1 MVGQA
6 AGRTTVCV
14 ACLGTAYALATTTT
28 DRSLYP
34 ATYAAAAPDRPAV
47 IMGGTGEVVT
57 YRELDDRSNQLAQ
70 LMWSA
75 GLRPGDHVAVLLE
88 NHPRYPE
95 VVWAAYRSGL
105 YLTTVNRYLVPAEA
119 AYIVDDCGARV
130 LVTSSALRDTAT
142 AIVDA
147 TPGVEVRLM
156 VDGTAPGHDSYED
169 AIARHPAT
177 PLAEEPLGDA
187 MLYSS
192 GTTGRP
198 KGISRPL
205 SGRHVGD
212 GNAIAALLGGVWGFG
227 EDTVYLC
234 PAPFYHS
241 APLGFS
247 IGAQALGGTV
257 LMMEHFDELEAL
269 ALIERH
275 RVTHS
280 QWVPTMFVRMLKHPE
295 DERRRFDLS
304 SHRVAIH
311 AAAPCPVTV
320 KEQMI
325 EWWGPILS
333 EYYGATELHG
343 LTIISSQEWLEHRGS
358 VGRPVLGTL
367 HICDDDGR
375 ELAPGEAGLIYF
387 ELAHVPFEYHGDPA
401 KTRSAQHPDHP
412 DWWTVGDVGYVDDEG
427 YLYLTDRKSFMI
439 ISGGVNI
446 YPQEIE
452 DVLVTHPKVL
462 DAAVIGVPNPEF
474 GEEVKA
480 VVQPVSAQE
489 ADESLARELLAHCRA
504 NLAAYKVPRSVDFTE
519 ELPRLPTG
527 KLYKRLLRDRYWAD
541 RETRIV

>member
-1 MVGQA
+1 M
-6 AGRTTVCV
+6 TD
-14 ACLGTAYALATTTT
+14 GT
-28 DRSLYP
+28 LYP
-34 ATYAAAAPDRPAV
+34 GTYAASAPQRPAV
-47 IMGGTGEVVT
+47 IMGGSGEVVT
-57 YRELDDRSNQLAQ
+57 YRQLDDRSNQLAQ
-70 LMWSA
+70 LMWDA
-75 GLRPGDHVAVLLE
+75 GLRPGDHMAVLME

-105 YLTTVNRYLVPAEA
+105 YITTVNRYLVPDEA
-119 AYIVDDCGARV
+119 AYIVDDCDARV
-130 LVTSSALRDTAT
+130 LVTSAALRDTAT

-147 TPGVEVRLM
+147 TRGVELRLM
-156 VDGTAPGHDSYED
+156 VDGTAPGHESYEE

-177 PLAEEPLGDA
+177 PLATQPLGDA

-205 SGRHVGD
+205 SGRGVG
-212 GNAIAALLGGVWGFG
+212 GGGAIVSLLRGLWGFG

-234 PAPFYHS
+234 PAPYYHS

-247 IGAQALGGTV
+247 TGAQALGGTV
-257 LMMEHFDELEAL
+257 VIMEHFDELEAL

-280 QWVPTMFVRMLKHPE
+280 QWVPTMFVRMLKQPE
-295 DERRRFDLS
+295 SSRQGFDLS

-325 EWWGPILS
+325 RWWGPILS

-343 LTIISSQEWLEHRGS
+343 LTVISSEEWLAHPGS
-358 VGRPVLGTL
+358 VGKPMLGIL
-367 HICDDDGR
+367 HICDDDGK
-375 ELAPGEAGLIYF
+375 EVPAGEPGLIYF
-387 ELAHVPFEYHGDPA
+387 ELGHVPFEYHGDPA
-401 KTRSAQHPDHP
+401 KTRGAQHPAREN
-412 DWWTVGDVGYVDDEG
+412 WWTVGDVGSVDSDG

-452 DVLVTHPKVL
+452 DALVAYPKVM
-462 DAAVIGVPNPEF
+462 DAAVIGVPDDEF
-474 GEEVKA
+474 GEAVKA
-480 VVQPVSAQE
+480 VVQPVEGQAPGPE
-489 ADESLARELLAHCRA
+489 LERELLAHCREH
-504 NLAAYKVPRSVDFTE
+504 LAGYKVPRSVDFTD

-527 KLYKRLLRDRYWAD
+527 KLYKRLLRDQYWQGH
-541 RETRIV
+541 ESRIL

>member
-1 MVGQA
+1 MLIRA
-6 AGRTTVCV
+6 TTIR
-14 ACLGTAYALATTTT
+14 ATTTT
-28 DRSLYP
+28 GTDHAGLYP
-34 ATYAAAAPDRPAV
+34 ATYAARSPDRPAV
-47 IMGGTGEVVT
+47 IMGASGEVVT

-70 LMWSA
+70 LMWAA

-105 YLTTVNRYLVPAEA
+105 YLTTVNRYLVPEEA

-147 TPGVEVRLM
+147 TPAVEVRLM
-156 VDGTAPGHDSYED
+156 VDGEAPGHEGYED
-169 AIARHPAT
+169 ALAAQPAE
-177 PLAEEPLGDA
+177 PLAEQPLGDA

-205 SGRHVGD
+205 SGRSVGE
-212 GNAIAALLGGVWGFG
+212 GNAIAALLGGIWGFN
-227 EDTVYLC
+227 EETVYLC

-247 IGAQALGGTV
+247 IGAQALGATV
-257 LMMEHFDELEAL
+257 VMMEHFDELQAL
-269 ALIERH
+269 ALIEHH

-280 QWVPTMFVRMLKHPE
+280 QWVPTMFVRMLKQP
-295 DERRRFDLS
+295 DEARTRHDLS

-311 AAAPCPVTV
+311 AAAPCPVAV
-320 KEQMI
+320 KQQMI

-343 LTIISSQEWLEHRGS
+343 LTIISSEEWLAHKGS
-358 VGRPVLGTL
+358 VGKPVLGIL
-367 HICDDDGR
+367 HICDDEGK
-375 ELAPGEAGLIYF
+375 EVPSGEPGLIYF
-387 ELAHVPFEYHGDPA
+387 ELGHVPFEYHGDPA
-401 KTRSAQHPDHP
+401 KTRGAQHPVHEN
-412 DWWTVGDVGYVDDEG
+412 WWTVGDVGSVDDEG

-452 DVLVTHPKVL
+452 DVLVAHPAVL
-462 DAAVIGVPNPEF
+462 DAAVIGVPNEEF

-480 VVQPVSAQE
+480 VVQPVAG
-489 ADESLARELLAHCRA
+489 DEPGDELARELLAHCRDH
-504 NLAAYKVPRSVDFTE
+504 LAAYKVPRSVDFTE

-527 KLYKRLLRDRYWAD
+527 KLYKRLLRDRYW
-541 RETRIV
+541 EGHQSRIV